1 MTTSSM
7 TQMAAEGQL
16 TIADVRRRFRNWL
29 IEHADVLAAFTELP
43 NDAEEMCTTLSRL
56 QRLLYD
62 AGWIRLGWPLEFGGL
77 GGTAVLRGVV
87 CEELAGAGYP
97 PPFSFGIQEVLGPAV
112 ARFAPV
118 ELTKQVLPRLLRGDE
133 IWCQGFSE
141 PAAGSDLGSIRMRAV
156 DAGEHWRVNGEKLW
170 TSWAQFADR
179 CLLLTRTGSAES
191 AHRGITALFAD
202 MDSPGITVSPLV
214 AMTGDAEF
222 CTMSFEDVLIP
233 KDRLVGA
240 INGGW
245 PVAMFILGCE
255 RGVAAWQRQAW
266 MRWRLGTLL
275 SEAPN
280 LPDGRVG
287 EAFELVH
294 ALRLLSRRTLRSQSA
309 GESLGM
315 RPSIDKLLMSI
326 AEKNLFDAALEA
338 MPAKLLFGDDPG
350 SQNWRNDYLYSRAA
364 SIYGG
369 TAEIQRNIIAERL
382 LGLPRE

>member
-255 RGVAAWQRQAW
+255 RGVAAWQRQA
-266 MRWRLGTLL
+266 
-275 SEAPN
+275 
-280 LPDGRVG
+280 
-287 EAFELVH
+287 
-294 ALRLLSRRTLRSQSA
+294 
-309 GESLGM
+309 
-315 RPSIDKLLMSI
+315 
-326 AEKNLFDAALEA
+326 
-338 MPAKLLFGDDPG
+338 
-350 SQNWRNDYLYSRAA
+350 
-364 SIYGG
+364 
-369 TAEIQRNIIAERL
+369 
-382 LGLPRE
+382 

>member
-1 MTTSSM
+1 
-7 TQMAAEGQL
+7 
-16 TIADVRRRFRNWL
+16 
-29 IEHADVLAAFTELP
+29 
-43 NDAEEMCTTLSRL
+43 
-56 QRLLYD
+56 
-62 AGWIRLGWPLEFGGL
+62 
-77 GGTAVLRGVV
+77 
-87 CEELAGAGYP
+87 
-97 PPFSFGIQEVLGPAV
+97 
-112 ARFAPV
+112 
-118 ELTKQVLPRLLRGDE
+118 
-133 IWCQGFSE
+133 
-141 PAAGSDLGSIRMRAV
+141 
-156 DAGEHWRVNGEKLW
+156 
-170 TSWAQFADR
+170 
-179 CLLLTRTGSAES
+179 
-191 AHRGITALFAD
+191 
-202 MDSPGITVSPLV
+202 
-214 AMTGDAEF
+214 
-222 CTMSFEDVLIP
+222 
-233 KDRLVGA
+233 
-240 INGGW
+240 
-245 PVAMFILGCE
+245 
-255 RGVAAWQRQAW
+255 

-338 MPAKLLFGDDPG
+338 MPAKLLFGGDPG